1 MRALYLMFGGDKFKS
16 IISDW
21 FRIVHMSE
29 MKFSRAIANVNVSQ
43 LESYRNAMEIKQSNP
58 SILTILEQY
67 VIQYNIVPL
76 ENVSIRNVLRS
87 WIVAKNDIIV
97 SIDRDYNNR
106 EARLSI
112 ESVEGQ
118 NVTRLM
124 YAFSI
129 YL

>member
-1 MRALYLMFGGDKFKS
+1 
-16 IISDW
+16 
-21 FRIVHMSE
+21 MSE